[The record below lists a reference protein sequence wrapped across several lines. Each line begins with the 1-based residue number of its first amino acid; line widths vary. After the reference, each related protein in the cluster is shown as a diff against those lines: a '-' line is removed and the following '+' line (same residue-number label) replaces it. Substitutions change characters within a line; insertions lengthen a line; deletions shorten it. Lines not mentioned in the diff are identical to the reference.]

1 MLITLKFILIK
12 NQTRILSMSAVGP
25 LHVGDFCQSTANAV
39 AKSFTQQ
46 TSAVFISHQGDWRKF
61 VIVGTHVIFE
71 NYNNQHIKITHFVAG
86 LHETCHNVWGLH
98 VTD

>member
-1 MLITLKFILIK
+1 
-12 NQTRILSMSAVGP
+12 MSAVGP
-25 LHVGDFCQSTANAV
+25 LHVGDFCHSTANAS
-39 AKSFTQQ
+39 AKSFTRQ

-71 NYNNQHIKITHFVAG
+71 NYNNQHLKITHFVAG
-86 LHETCHNVWGLH
+86 LNETCHNVWGLH